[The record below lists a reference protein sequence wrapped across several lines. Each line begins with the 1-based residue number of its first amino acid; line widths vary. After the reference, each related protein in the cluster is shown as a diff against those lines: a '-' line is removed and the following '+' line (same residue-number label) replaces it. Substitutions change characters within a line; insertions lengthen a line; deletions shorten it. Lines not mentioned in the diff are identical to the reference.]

1 MREVLVTGHTGFI
14 GTAVTEEL
22 LSRGWRVTGISRKS
36 STVQSEGL
44 RQVELDLLDRPSV
57 EDFFRK
63 NSFEAVLHLA
73 WYIGPKCHIH
83 DINMDWLEASL
94 HLLRCFQQSGGRIFQ
109 ANGTVSEY
117 DFSFGYLSE
126 EKTPLNNASLHGQ
139 CKAALYHTAQTF
151 CRQHGMTFKWPRV
164 FNLYGPGERTS
175 RLMPSVILSALR
187 GEDIRVSDCLQIQ
200 DYLHV
205 ADTAAGIVD
214 VFESDVVGAV
224 NICSGTPVRLRS
236 IVQSIV
242 ELTRFQGKVLWGAL
256 PGALE
261 FPIIVG
267 ANQKLT
273 GLGWSPRFSLED
285 GLKQTIEWWRNHH
298 VS

>member
-36 STVQSEGL
+36 SPIPREGL
-44 RQVELDLLDRPSV
+44 RQVELDLLDRSAV

-73 WYIGPKCHIH
+73 WYIGPKCHVH

-94 HLLRCFQQSGGRIFQ
+94 HLLRCFRQSGGRIFQ

-139 CKAALYHTAQTF
+139 CKSALYHTA
-151 CRQHGMTFKWPRV
+151 
-164 FNLYGPGERTS
+164 
-175 RLMPSVILSALR
+175 
-187 GEDIRVSDCLQIQ
+187 
-200 DYLHV
+200 
-205 ADTAAGIVD
+205 
-214 VFESDVVGAV
+214 
-224 NICSGTPVRLRS
+224 
-236 IVQSIV
+236 
-242 ELTRFQGKVLWGAL
+242 
-256 PGALE
+256 
-261 FPIIVG
+261 
-267 ANQKLT
+267 
-273 GLGWSPRFSLED
+273 
-285 GLKQTIEWWRNHH
+285 
-298 VS
+298 